1 VTWRKNSYAECVKS
15 MVQMEGAYAATLEE
29 NDQRMSNIIR
39 AKHVR
44 AERIIKSKK
53 LRSANNALIEML
65 KVMKALRVKQEVLG
79 QNGEFL
85 KEREAL
91 RKWFKRT

>member
-1 VTWRKNSYAECVKS
+1 
-15 MVQMEGAYAATLEE
+15 MEAAYAATLEE

-65 KVMKALRVKQEVLG
+65 KVLKALRVK
-79 QNGEFL
+79 
-85 KEREAL
+85 
-91 RKWFKRT
+91 